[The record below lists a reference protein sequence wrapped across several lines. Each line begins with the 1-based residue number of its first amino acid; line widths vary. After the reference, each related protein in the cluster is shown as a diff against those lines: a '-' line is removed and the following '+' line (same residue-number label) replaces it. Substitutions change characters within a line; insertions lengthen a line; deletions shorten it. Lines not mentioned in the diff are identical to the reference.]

1 MAMALAFILCLV
13 NLGISFW
20 NARVTGQCWAESKAV
35 GGWIR
40 ILVWCGAIQAAI
52 GFSSVYMFLL
62 STVCVITGI
71 LPAST
76 LSAVNALFYLL
87 IIVPALGTGL
97 IIMIQSWIS
106 LYRERSLANLGG
118 AAWNTFAM
126 AYNTY
131 NAVTSIGQAVDIV
144 SNQFGGM
151 HDDDG
156 DSDDNNAKIILLV
169 VFALLAGILTT
180 YVIVRRYEASLP
192 VSEEVR
198 EAQSKGTRDLSF
210 R

>member
-52 GFSSVYMFLL
+52 GFSSVYIFLL

-71 LPAST
+71 LLAST

-87 IIVPALGTGL
+87 IIIPALGTGL

-151 HDDDG
+151 HNDDDD
-156 DSDDNNAKIILLV
+156 DSDDRIILLV

-198 EAQSKGTRDLSF
+198 EAQAKGTRDLNF

>member
-144 SNQFGGM
+144 SNHFGGM
-151 HDDDG
+151 HDDDDG
-156 DSDDNNAKIILLV
+156 DSDDRIILLV

-180 YVIVRRYEASLP
+180 YVIIRRYEASLP

-198 EAQSKGTRDLSF
+198 EAQAKGTRDLNF

>member
-151 HDDDG
+151 HNDDDD
-156 DSDDNNAKIILLV
+156 DSDDRIILLV

-180 YVIVRRYEASLP
+180 YAIIRRYEASLP

-198 EAQSKGTRDLSF
+198 EAQAKGTRDLNF